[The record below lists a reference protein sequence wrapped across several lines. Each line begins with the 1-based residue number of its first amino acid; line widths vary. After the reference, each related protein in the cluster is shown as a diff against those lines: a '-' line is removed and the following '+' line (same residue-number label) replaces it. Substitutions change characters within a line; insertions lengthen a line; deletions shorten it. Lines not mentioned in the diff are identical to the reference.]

1 MEAINASLS
10 TFGAAAL
17 LVSWVLLIIVSWQ
30 EDYAWG
36 LCTLLLPPLSYLYA
50 LARLDKAGQ
59 ALLVA
64 AIGLFLIWLGW
75 PESSAPAA

>member
-1 MEAINASLS
+1 MDAITASMS

-17 LVSWVLLIIVSWQ
+17 LVSWVLLLIVSWR

-64 AIGLFLIWLGW
+64 AVGLILIWLGW
-75 PESSAPAA
+75 PDSPAAA